1 MFCWQDLLQSWVVA
15 GTKLTST
22 NISIGK
28 LKRELTVAERDMAR
42 DAIYFGTTSGD
53 VIKVRRS
60 NCHNLRTLV
69 KFEEP

>member
-1 MFCWQDLLQSWVVA
+1 MVA

-28 LKRELTVAERDMAR
+28 LKRELTVAERDTAR

-53 VIKVRRS
+53 VIKV
-60 NCHNLRTLV
+60 CVLV
-69 KFEEP
+69 DS

>member
-53 VIKVRRS
+53 VIKVRGSSS
-60 NCHNLRTLV
+60 NYV
-69 KFEEP
+69 VFIDF

>member
-15 GTKLTST
+15 GTKLSST

-28 LKRELTVAERDMAR
+28 LKRELTVAERDTAR

-53 VIKVRRS
+53 VIKVCVLCRF
-60 NCHNLRTLV
+60 L
-69 KFEEP
+69 KFVTIGEL